1 MGLLTSQPG
10 KAVWTLFAVAFAM
23 ARMPLWILYYL
34 SPSLRP
40 HPSWS
45 FAQAIKVQITSVFL
59 YHASVVEM
67 KTPLSLAPGVEKEV
81 SRAREQICCNGQRT
95 NLLIRDGP

>member
-10 KAVWTLFAVAFAM
+10 KAIWTLFAVAFAA
-23 ARMPLWILYYL
+23 ARMPIWIVFFL
-34 SPSLRP
+34 SPSLRQHP
-40 HPSWS
+40 HWS
-45 FAQAIKVQITSVFL
+45 FAQAIKVKIVSIFL

-81 SRAREQICCNGQRT
+81 S
-95 NLLIRDGP
+95 GPS